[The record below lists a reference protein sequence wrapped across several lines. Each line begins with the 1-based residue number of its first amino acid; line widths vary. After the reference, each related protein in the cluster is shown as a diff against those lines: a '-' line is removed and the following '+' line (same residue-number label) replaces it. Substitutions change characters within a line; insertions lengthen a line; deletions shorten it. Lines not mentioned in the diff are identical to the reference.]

1 MKARPRGAFEAEF
14 AHDTDT
20 MLQIELDCRASRG
33 ARDAAAVADS
43 CFERVQLEY
52 LRQCETH
59 EKQMDAIRR
68 SPAG

>member
-1 MKARPRGAFEAEF
+1 
-14 AHDTDT
+14 
-20 MLQIELDCRASRG
+20 MLQIELDCRASLEVA